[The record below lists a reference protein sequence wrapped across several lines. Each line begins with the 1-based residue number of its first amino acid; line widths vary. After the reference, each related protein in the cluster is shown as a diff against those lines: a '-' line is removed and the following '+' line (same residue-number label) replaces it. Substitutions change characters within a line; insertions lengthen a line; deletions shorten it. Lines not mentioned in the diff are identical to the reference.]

1 MADDDDD
8 DDVAMDEGQEAA
20 TDATGAQVAAGGP
33 ITAVI
38 PVRKGTRPISPE
50 VRAVFA
56 ASMAKQ
62 KAKGGS
68 DEVEGGLEP
77 VEHDDLAQEA
87 AAVVPG
93 EPVAVAETAAQAA
106 PVVAAPAALAPTLTP
121 PIAAAPPAPS
131 LDPEVMRLRA
141 DLQQERDK
149 LQADLE
155 AFTAA
160 SRQSDV
166 AKLRD
171 VYFDKGAPA
180 VVDVIK
186 QWMPGLEGE
195 DLKREVA
202 DLIQDLA
209 HQYLE
214 APLDETVKDRIT
226 NKRVRTGLKTWKQDQ
241 ERAEE
246 ERQKQVL
253 ASQEEA
259 DRLRVKRILHQEVTK
274 PEHAT
279 QFPWLV
285 LEDNAG
291 DLIWEVA
298 QQEIKESGKQL
309 TWQEAAK
316 KANDWL
322 QSKSSAFYEKRKAL
336 LSPPPQA
343 APGDKQ
349 RAQGDKQVQQVTRAA
364 EKPKAPTPP
373 PERTATREPLPEARL
388 VSKKWTPESHRAN
401 TMSKFRGQL
410 QALTAE
416 DE

>member
-8 DDVAMDEGQEAA
+8 DDVAMDEGQEAE
-20 TDATGAQVAAGGP
+20 TDATGAPSVAAGGP

-77 VEHDDLAQEA
+77 IEHEDLAQEA

-93 EPVAVAETAAQAA
+93 EPVAPAVEPVVPAVAAIPALAPALAA
-106 PVVAAPAALAPTLTP
+106 PVIAAP
-121 PIAAAPPAPS
+121 AAPPAPS
-131 LDPEVMRLRA
+131 LDPEVMRLRQ
-141 DLQQERDK
+141 DLQAERDK
-149 LQADLE
+149 LEQDRQ

-180 VVDVIK
+180 VIDVIK

-274 PEHAT
+274 PEHAA

-298 QQEIKESGKQL
+298 QQEIEESGKQL

-373 PERTATREPLPEARL
+373 PERPAP
-388 VSKKWTPESHRAN
+388 KKWTPESHRAN